1 MLMTKERFINET
13 KFYGNKVTIIGA
25 GFVGATTAYALMMGG
40 TASEIVLV
48 DINQKRLEGR

>member
-1 MLMTKERFINET
+1 MET

-40 TASEIVLV
+40 T
-48 DINQKRLEGR
+48 GRNCVG